1 MATLDEQPLERALNP
16 TASTPDGLREPA
28 PRAEPGVFAQAL
40 LRLMTH
46 ATRVDAVHAL
56 SPHFRLVSLRSDA
69 FRRVARTPGD
79 KVQVRVG
86 GMAFRT
92 FTPFRMGEG
101 DDSLGLLG
109 YVQGGAPAARWLS
122 VVAPGDRCH
131 VMGPRR
137 SMDLAA
143 IDRSTVFVGDETSL
157 GLALALCGTPLG
169 GLDTHFVFEVDD
181 AAEVRGVLQAMGRGM
196 LQHAW
201 LVERRP
207 DGAHL
212 AEVELA
218 LARYAGADSYREY
231 VLSGQ
236 AGSVQRLQRSLKA
249 AGAKPS
255 QMLVKAYWAPGK
267 TALD

>member
-1 MATLDEQPLERALNP
+1 MNP
-16 TASTPDGLREPA
+16 VASTPAARRDAARHPDPGLI
-28 PRAEPGVFAQAL
+28 GQAV

-46 ATRVDAVHAL
+46 DTCVDAVHAL
-56 SPHFRLVSLRSDA
+56 SPRFRLVSLRSEA
-69 FRRVARTPGD
+69 LRRVAHVPGD

-92 FTPFRMGEG
+92 FTPLRRGEG
-101 DDSLGLLG
+101 DDSLELLG
-109 YVQGGAPAARWLS
+109 YVHGSAPAARWLGS
-122 VVAPGDRCH
+122 VAAGDRCH

-169 GLDTHFVFEVDD
+169 GLDTHFVFEVND
-181 AAEVRGVLQAMGRGM
+181 AAEVRGVLEVMGRGM

-201 LVERRP
+201 LVERRA

-212 AEVELA
+212 ADVEAA
-218 LARYAGADSYREY
+218 LVRYARADSFRQF

-236 AGSVQRLQRSLKA
+236 SLTIARLQRALKG

-255 QMLVKAYWAPGK
+255 QMLNKAYWAPGK
-267 TALD
+267 IALD

>member
-1 MATLDEQPLERALNP
+1 MNP
-16 TASTPDGLREPA
+16 TASTPAALRETA
-28 PRAEPGVFAQAL
+28 RDGDPGLFGQAV

-46 ATRVDAVHAL
+46 VSDVHAVQAL

-69 FRRVARTPGD
+69 FRRMAHVPGD
-79 KVQVRVG
+79 KMQVRVG

-101 DDSLGLLG
+101 DDSMDLLG
-109 YVQGGAPAARWLS
+109 YLHGSAPAARWLGA
-122 VVAPGDRCH
+122 VAPGDRCH

-137 SMDLAA
+137 SMDLPA

-169 GLDTHFVFEVDD
+169 GLDTHFIFEVDD
-181 AAEVRGVLQAMGRGM
+181 ASEVRSVLDALGRGM

-207 DGAHL
+207 GGAHL
-212 AEVELA
+212 VEAETA
-218 LARYAGADSYREY
+218 LARYAGADSYRQY

-236 AGSVQRLQRSLKA
+236 SLSIQRLQRSLKA

>member
-1 MATLDEQPLERALNP
+1 MIP
-16 TASTPDGLREPA
+16 TASTPAALRDGA
-28 PRAEPGVFAQAL
+28 PRSDPGPFGQAV

-46 ATRVDAVHAL
+46 EVRVDAVHTL
-56 SPHFRLVSLRSDA
+56 SPHFRLVSLRGDA
-69 FRRVARTPGD
+69 FRRVTHLPGD

-92 FTPFRMGEG
+92 FTPLRMGEG
-101 DDSLGLLG
+101 DDTLELLG
-109 YVQGGAPAARWLS
+109 YAHGSAPAARWLGG
-122 VVAPGDRCH
+122 VAPGDRCH

-143 IDRSTVFVGDETSL
+143 IDRSTVFFGDETSL

-169 GLDTHFVFEVDD
+169 GLDTHFIFEVDD
-181 AAEVRGVLQAMGRGM
+181 AADVRAVLESMGRGM
-196 LQHAW
+196 LHHAW

-212 AEVELA
+212 ADVESA
-218 LARYAGADSYREY
+218 LVRYARADSFRQY

-236 AGSVQRLQRSLKA
+236 SLTIQRLQRALKG

-255 QMLVKAYWAPGK
+255 QMLVKAYWAPGRA
-267 TALD
+267 ALD

>member
-1 MATLDEQPLERALNP
+1 MDALDTLFPERAMNP
-16 TASTPDGLREPA
+16 TASTPAALRDGA
-28 PRAEPGVFAQAL
+28 PRNDPGTFGRAV

-46 ATRVDAVHAL
+46 DTRVDAVHAL

-69 FRRVARTPGD
+69 LRRVAHAPGD

-92 FTPFRMGEG
+92 FTPLRTGEG
-101 DDSLGLLG
+101 GDSLELLG
-109 YVQGGAPAARWLS
+109 YVHGSAPAARWLGT
-122 VVAPGDRCH
+122 VAPGDRCQL
-131 VMGPRR
+131 MGPRR

-143 IDRSTVFVGDETSL
+143 IDRSTVFIGDETSL
-157 GLALALCGTPLG
+157 GLALSLCSTALG
-169 GLDTHFVFEVDD
+169 GLDTHFIFEVND
-181 AAEVRGVLQAMGRGM
+181 AAEVRAVLEAVGRGM
-196 LQHAW
+196 LRQAW

-207 DGAHL
+207 DSAHL
-212 AEVELA
+212 ADVESA
-218 LARYAGADSYREY
+218 LVRYARADSFRQY

-236 AGSVQRLQRSLKA
+236 SLAIQRLQRTLKG

>member
-1 MATLDEQPLERALNP
+1 MNP
-16 TASTPDGLREPA
+16 TASTPAALRDS
-28 PRAEPGVFAQAL
+28 PGRGNPGMFGQAVLKL
-40 LRLMTH
+40 LAHET
-46 ATRVDAVHAL
+46 AVDAVHVL
-56 SPHFRLVSLRSDA
+56 SPNFRLVSLRSDA
-69 FRRVARTPGD
+69 FRRLAHVPGD

-101 DDSLGLLG
+101 DDSLELLG
-109 YVQGGAPAARWLS
+109 YVHGSAPAARWLG

-131 VMGPRR
+131 VRGPRR

-157 GLALALCGTPLG
+157 ALALALCGTPLG
-169 GLDTHFVFEVDD
+169 GLDTHFIFEVGD
-181 AAEVRGVLQAMGRGM
+181 AIEVRAVLDAMGRGM

-207 DGAHL
+207 DGAHR
-212 AEVELA
+212 ADIETA
-218 LARYAGADSYREY
+218 LLRYAAADAFRQY

-236 AGSVQRLQRSLKA
+236 SLTIQRLQRALKG

-267 TALD
+267 IALD

>member
-1 MATLDEQPLERALNP
+1 MDS
-16 TASTPDGLREPA
+16 TASTPVARRDTA
-28 PRAEPGVFAQAL
+28 PRDDPGLVGQAL
-40 LRLMTH
+40 LRLLSLE
-46 ATRVDAVHAL
+46 TRVDAVHAL
-56 SPHFRLVSLRSDA
+56 SPRFRLVSLRGDA
-69 FRRVARTPGD
+69 LRRVSHRPGD

-92 FTPFRMGEG
+92 FTPFRLAEG
-101 DDSLGLLG
+101 DDSLELLG
-109 YVQGGAPAARWLS
+109 YAHGSAPSSLWLEA
-122 VVAPGDRCH
+122 VAPGDRCH
-131 VMGPRR
+131 VLGPRR

-169 GLDTHFVFEVDD
+169 GLDTHFIFEVGD
-181 AAEVRGVLQAMGRGM
+181 AVEVRSVLEAMGRGM

-201 LVERRP
+201 IVERRA
-207 DGAHL
+207 DGTHL
-212 AEVELA
+212 AEVETA
-218 LARYAGADSYREY
+218 LARYAAADSFRQY

-236 AGSVQRLQRSLKA
+236 SLTIQRLQRTLKG

-267 TALD
+267 AALD

>member
-1 MATLDEQPLERALNP
+1 MNP
-16 TASTPDGLREPA
+16 TASTPATVRESA
-28 PRAEPGVFAQAL
+28 RRGDPGVFGQAV
-40 LRLMTH
+40 LRLLTH
-46 ATRVDAVHAL
+46 ETTVDAVHVL

-69 FRRVARTPGD
+69 FRRLAHVPGD

-101 DDSLGLLG
+101 DDALGLLG
-109 YVQGGAPAARWLS
+109 YVHGSAPAARWLGA
-122 VVAPGDRCH
+122 VAPGDRCH

-137 SMDLAA
+137 SMDLPA

-169 GLDTHFVFEVDD
+169 GLDTHFIFEVGN
-181 AAEVRGVLQAMGRGM
+181 AAEVRAVLEAMGRGM

-212 AEVELA
+212 ADVETA
-218 LARYAGADSYREY
+218 LARYAAADAFRQY
-231 VLSGQ
+231 VHTPQSL
-236 AGSVQRLQRSLKA
+236 AIQRLQRTLRG

>member
-1 MATLDEQPLERALNP
+1 MDS
-16 TASTPDGLREPA
+16 TASTPTALRDAA
-28 PRAEPGVFAQAL
+28 PRNDPGLFGQAV

-46 ATRVDAVHAL
+46 DTRVDAVHAL

-69 FRRVARTPGD
+69 FRRVACRPGD
-79 KVQVRVG
+79 KMQLRVD

-92 FTPFRMGEG
+92 YTPFRLGEG
-101 DDSLGLLG
+101 DDLLELLG
-109 YVQGGAPAARWLS
+109 YGHGNAPAARWLGA
-122 VVAPGDRCH
+122 VAPGDRCH

-143 IDRSTVFVGDETSL
+143 IDRSTVFIGDETSL

-169 GLDTHFVFEVDD
+169 GLDTHFIFEVND
-181 AAEVRGVLQAMGRGM
+181 AVEVRTVLESLGRGM

-212 AEVELA
+212 AEVESA
-218 LARYAGADSYREY
+218 LVRYARADSYRQY
-231 VLSGQ
+231 VLSGR
-236 AGSVQRLQRSLKA
+236 SLTIQRLQRTLKG

-255 QMLVKAYWAPGK
+255 QMLSKAYWAPGK
-267 TALD
+267 TGLD